1 MFKRK
6 RLVAVAA
13 IIASPIA
20 AQTAPAPPTS
30 AAGPAFAPAV
40 TLDAAQQNEVIA
52 ALANALRA
60 RYIFPDVGEEAA
72 LHIESALAA
81 GQYDSLSDPTAFAT
95 RLQADVNDVARD
107 KHLRVL
113 SMNTPPPPPPS
124 GGIAMPQAESGV
136 VRADR
141 LAGGVGYI
149 EVIGFPPAPA
159 FRPVIDRAMTSL
171 TGSEAL
177 IIDLRRN
184 GGGDPAAV
192 AYLTSFLVRPGPPI
206 PLTSIVQRV
215 ENTTNFVSSD
225 TMSERTPVSFAGVP
239 VFVLTSGMTFSGGEA
254 FAYDVQALQLGRV
267 VGETTGGGANP
278 TGMFPLPHNL
288 LAMIPFGR
296 AENPV
301 TKTNWEGN
309 GVEPDLPSPAE
320 AAFAVALGKLGQP
333 EVADVATASQQQVFT
348 PRSEQLPGTEAA
360 VRTLVV
366 DLASGTPDYDAMSP
380 DFAEMTRQRLP
391 QMQAMLASLGSLE
404 SVEFAG
410 PSDGGDA
417 FDLTFA
423 RGTLN
428 MGVILGPNGKIVG
441 AMLRPGA
448 PGR

>member
-1 MFKRK
+1 MLKRN
-6 RLVAVAA
+6 RLGALAA

-20 AQTAPAPPTS
+20 AQTAPVPPTS
-30 AAGPAFAPAV
+30 IGAAASAPAV
-40 TLDAAQQNEVIA
+40 TLDPAQKGEVVAAFA
-52 ALANALRA
+52 GALRG
-60 RYIFPDVGEEAA
+60 RYIFPDVGEQASQFIEAA
-72 LHIESALAA
+72 FAD
-81 GQYDSLSDPTAFAT
+81 GRYDGLSDPFEFAT
-95 RLQADVNDVARD
+95 RLQTDVNEVAHD

-113 SMNTPPPPPPS
+113 SMNAPPPPPA
-124 GGIAMPQAESGV
+124 GAVAMPQAESGV

-141 LAGGVGYI
+141 LAGGIGYI
-149 EVIGFPPAPA
+149 EVIAFPPVPA

-171 TGSEAL
+171 EGSEAL
-177 IIDLRRN
+177 IIDIRRN

-192 AYLTSFLVRPGPPI
+192 AYLTSFLVNPDRSI
-206 PLTSIVQRV
+206 PLTSIVRRV
-215 ENTTNFVSSD
+215 ENTPNFVSSE
-225 TMSERTPVSFAGVP
+225 TMSEPTPVHFSGVP
-239 VFVLTSGMTFSGGEA
+239 VLVLTSGMTFSGGEG
-254 FAYDVQALQLGRV
+254 FAYDVQALQLGKV
-267 VGETTGGGANP
+267 VGEKTGGGANP
-278 TGMFPLPHNL
+278 TGIVSLPHNL

-301 TKTNWEGN
+301 TKSNWEGR
-309 GVEPDLPSPAE
+309 GVAPDLPAPAE
-320 AAFAVALGKLGQP
+320 DAFKVALEELGQP
-333 EVADVATASQQQVFT
+333 GIADVAAASQQQVFA
-348 PRSEQLPGTEAA
+348 PRSVQLPGTEAA

-366 DLASGTPDYDAMSP
+366 GLASGTPNYEGMSP

-391 QMQAMLASLGSLE
+391 QMQGMLASLGDLE

-428 MGVILGPNGKIVG
+428 MGVILGSDGKVVG